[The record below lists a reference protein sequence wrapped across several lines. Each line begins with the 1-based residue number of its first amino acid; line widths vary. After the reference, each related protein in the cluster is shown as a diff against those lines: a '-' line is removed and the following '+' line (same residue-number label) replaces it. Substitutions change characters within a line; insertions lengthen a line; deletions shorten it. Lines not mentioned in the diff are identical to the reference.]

1 MEFSYN
7 QQIAFSYIGNPLSS
21 YNNTQDVNSENFA
34 SNFSHFLKVDLT
46 EKRIEVPIFMR
57 NLVTNVIVNN
67 KISCKYNQAICPL
80 FHNRVSTRSTFDSII
95 KTFFESVSLA
105 NRICKNVSS
114 KGDIFYGTRGLIL
127 DKDFNILFLC
137 TLTYDYIQGDDR
149 GYLDF
154 DKLNIYIN
162 PSVFLDNKE
171 TIPKGIINKL
181 IPYYVSRDISV
192 REEYSRQSKVLKPQI
207 LIEDVTNRFIVS
219 PTKPVPGVT
228 SNDSINEFLVDHIDN
243 ILDDC

>member
-7 QQIAFSYIGNPLSS
+7 QRSTFSNIGNPIIF
-21 YNNTQDVNSENFA
+21 YADTQAVNSENFA
-34 SNFSHFLKVDLT
+34 NNFNHFLKVDLT

-57 NLVTNVIVNN
+57 TLVANVIFNN
-67 KISCKYNQAICPL
+67 KISCKYNQAIYPL
-80 FHNRVSTRSTFDSII
+80 FSNRVSTRSTFDSVI
-95 KTFFESVSLA
+95 KTFFTSVSLLD
-105 NRICKNVSS
+105 RLCKNVS
-114 KGDIFYGTRGLIL
+114 KGDIFYGTRGLVL

-137 TLTYDYIQGDDR
+137 TLMYDYIQGEDI

-181 IPYYVSRDISV
+181 IPYYVSHDINV
-192 REEYSRQSKVLKPQI
+192 REEYSRRNKIIKPQI

-219 PTKPVPGVT
+219 PTKPVPGIT
-228 SNDSINEFLVDHIDN
+228 SNDSINEFLINHIDN